1 MLPGDIGT
9 IDATG
14 NGNVKLGTST
24 ADALS
29 MYGNYTISSGRF
41 QLTLMNLVTRN
52 FSLQRGGSIS
62 WSGKP
67 TDGRINATGVYTV
80 KASLADLGL
89 QIDSTAMTSN
99 NVNVECLIH
108 LKEALLNP
116 TITFGMR
123 LPNASEDITQTVFSA
138 VDTTNQMVMA
148 NQALSLLVFGKFAYA
163 GGSAGA
169 DQTMSLAGL
178 FSANYQFAIN
188 QNMNVGVSY
197 HSGNLDSYDEYQ
209 VALRTELFENRLT
222 IETYVGVMSSNNPE
236 AGGASNIVGEFDL
249 YYKLSKDGRL
259 QAHFYNHSN
268 YNSNFNSFAIDKR
281 APYTQG
287 LGLSYSRSFPTFR
300 DLFRRQSKQSN
311 QPLIRPRNQENK
323 TLP

>member
-1 MLPGDIGT
+1 MIKRKRNFALDLDVDATDVAKLKIMLPGDIGT

-24 ADALS
+24 AEALS

-116 TITFGMR
+116 TITFGMN
-123 LPNASEDITQTVFSA
+123 LPNASEDITQTVYSL
-138 VDTTNQMVMA
+138 VDTTNQAVMTT
-148 NQALSLLVFGKFAYA
+148 QALSLLVL
-163 GGSAGA
+163 GSFSNVGRGGA
-169 DQTMSLAGL
+169 DALSI
-178 FSANYQFAIN
+178 AN
-188 QNMNVGVSY
+188 VCC
-197 HSGNLDSYDEYQ
+197 
-209 VALRTELFENRLT
+209 
-222 IETYVGVMSSNNPE
+222 P
-236 AGGASNIVGEFDL
+236 
-249 YYKLSKDGRL
+249 
-259 QAHFYNHSN
+259 
-268 YNSNFNSFAIDKR
+268 
-281 APYTQG
+281 
-287 LGLSYSRSFPTFR
+287 
-300 DLFRRQSKQSN
+300 SKQ
-311 QPLIRPRNQENK
+311 
-323 TLP
+323 